1 VRHPT
6 QEEIPASI
14 FANGARAPL
23 FGTVQPGRIELPLLP
38 SGYPMLRR
46 LPLFLLMLPL
56 AASAGPAATDV
67 LVDFLAIPGS
77 AGLGAIQRVDRN
89 PYRGE
94 RFSRDLVPLYM
105 YEGRRVYLHGT
116 RVGVKF
122 SDIPEHGL
130 ELFLDYRYEGHPN
143 ANRPDVLAGMA
154 RRGPG
159 IQAGAAYRGRTVFGN
174 FDLELLHDANNTS
187 HGSELR
193 LGYSFDLHSGR
204 WHFRPSWTVARRSA
218 NLNNYYYGVR
228 AGEATALRPAWM
240 PGAGTDLTAA
250 LYGYYE
256 LSRRWRLLGGLGV
269 TYLDGGVRSS
279 PVVEDRPQ
287 VGALVGAAY
296 DFGSHDPYGAPGRP
310 LAVRLFGGRATECN
324 FLPAVTLRCGS
335 TRTGDDTR
343 IWGVDV
349 GRELVQRVNGWP
361 LDFYAYA
368 GVLGHDERGLRA
380 NGAQLDAQIKA
391 YWYGLPWDQVVR
403 TRIGFGAGFSLAQR
417 VPLTEVRDQ
426 ARRGRATSR
435 LLNYL
440 DPSIDVNLG
449 DLTGS
454 RALGGTVVGVGVS
467 HRSGIF
473 GSSQLLGNINGGSN
487 YLYGFIETKL

>member
-1 VRHPT
+1 MPRRT
-6 QEEIPASI
+6 A
-14 FANGARAPL
+14 
-23 FGTVQPGRIELPLLP
+23 LLP
-38 SGYPMLRR
+38 
-46 LPLFLLMLPL
+46 LLMLPL
-56 AASAGPAATDV
+56 VASAGPASTDV

-77 AGLGAIQRVDRN
+77 AGLGAVQRVDRN
-89 PYRGE
+89 PYQGE

-105 YEGRRVYLHGT
+105 YEGRHVYLHAT
-116 RVGVKF
+116 RVGLKF

-143 ANRPDVLAGMA
+143 AERPAALAGMR

-159 IQAGAAYRGRTVFGN
+159 VQMGAAYRARSVFGN

-187 HGSELR
+187 HGSETR
-193 LGYSFDLHSGR
+193 LGYSFDLHRGR
-204 WHFRPSWTVARRSA
+204 WHFRPSWTVAHRSA
-218 NLNNYYYGVR
+218 NLNNYYYGVH
-228 AGEATALRPAWM
+228 ADEAIPGRPAYL
-240 PGAGTDLTAA
+240 PGAGTDWTAA

-256 LSRRWRLLGGLGV
+256 VSQRWRLLGGIGV
-269 TYLDGGVRSS
+269 TYLGAAVRAS
-279 PVVEDRPQ
+279 PVVADRQQ

-296 DFGSHDPYGAPGRP
+296 DFGSHKPYGEPGQP
-310 LAVRLFGGRATECN
+310 LALRVSGGRATECN
-324 FLPAVTLRCGS
+324 FLPVVEMRCSS

-343 IWGVDV
+343 IWGLDV
-349 GRELVQRVNGWP
+349 GRALVERVNGWP

-368 GVLGHDERGLRA
+368 GLLVHDERGLRTD
-380 NGAQLDAQIKA
+380 GAQLDAQIKA
-391 YWYGLPWDQVVR
+391 YWYGLPWNRVVR
-403 TRIGFGAGFSLAQR
+403 TRIGFGAGFSMAQR

-440 DPSIDVNLG
+440 DPSIDLNLG

-454 RALGGTVVGVGVS
+454 HKLDGTVLGVGLS

>member
-1 VRHPT
+1 MSLR
-6 QEEIPASI
+6 PA
-14 FANGARAPL
+14 
-23 FGTVQPGRIELPLLP
+23 LL
-38 SGYPMLRR
+38 S
-46 LPLFLLMLPL
+46 LLMLPL

-77 AGLGAIQRVDRN
+77 AGLGGIQRLDRA
-89 PYRGE
+89 PYKGAPV
-94 RFSRDLVPLYM
+94 SRDLVPLYM
-105 YEGRRVYLHGT
+105 YEGERVYLHAT
-116 RVGVKF
+116 RVGFKF

-143 ANRPDVLAGMA
+143 GAQPAVLAGMA

-159 IQAGAAYRGRTVFGN
+159 IQTGAAWRARSAFGN

-187 HGSELR
+187 HGSEWR
-193 LGYSFDLHSGR
+193 LGYSFDLHEGR
-204 WHFRPSWTVARRSA
+204 WHFRPSWTVAHRSA

-228 AGEATALRPAWM
+228 PAEATPWRPAYVA
-240 PGAGTDLTAA
+240 GAGTDWTAA

-256 LSRRWRLLGGLGV
+256 LSRRWRLLGGVGV
-269 TYLDGGVRSS
+269 TYLNEAVRAS
-279 PVVEDRPQ
+279 PLVEDKPQ

-296 DFGSHDPYGAPGRP
+296 DFGSHKPYREPGQP
-310 LAVRLFGGRATECN
+310 LAVKLLAGRATECN
-324 FLPAVTLRCGS
+324 FLPAIAFRCGS
-335 TRTGDDTR
+335 TRTQDDTR
-343 IWGVDV
+343 IAGVDF
-349 GRELVQRVNGWP
+349 GRALVEQVNGWP

-368 GVLGHDERGLRA
+368 GVLVHDERARRA
-380 NGAQLDAQIKA
+380 NGLQLDAQIKA
-391 YWYGLPWDQVVR
+391 YYYGLPWNRYVR

-440 DPSIDVNLG
+440 DPSLDVNLG
-449 DLTGS
+449 DLLGS
-454 RALGGTVVGVGVS
+454 RPLKDTVVGIGVS

-473 GSSQLLGNINGGSN
+473 GSSQILGNINGGSN
-487 YLYGFIETKL
+487 YLYGFVETKL